1 MSHETENPG
10 QEAEQVDIYPIAPVS
25 GSGIE
30 IYDETEAEKRFITVG
45 GLAPLVDA
53 VREIVNNAILQT
65 DDDRIALAK
74 RVRKTATEAEKYG
87 KSLAAAYKA
96 RPKIIDGN
104 RKHVADSLD
113 DLHDSIMQP
122 ITERKARRERLDA
135 IASLP
140 AVRSMATIAELD
152 TELQRLYDIAPSE
165 FVELETEFAATRERV
180 QSELLAIKAKR
191 EQEEAD
197 RAELERLRA
206 EAAKR
211 EQEAAI
217 ERARAEGERIA
228 CERMA
233 QEKVSTERTAIAAA
247 QAKQETS
254 SVITREIA
262 NEAAQNSRATDPR
275 NMAYQDIKSII
286 QTADYG
292 ADLAKLIVEQIASGR
307 VRGVAIRG

>member
-1 MSHETENPG
+1 MSYETENPG
-10 QEAEQVDIYPIAPVS
+10 QETEQIDIYPIAPVS

-113 DLHDSIMQP
+113 SLHAAIMQP

-140 AVRSMATIAELD
+140 SVRSMATIEELD

-217 ERARAEGERIA
+217 ERARAEGERMA
-228 CERMA
+228 RERMA
-233 QEKVSTERTAIAAA
+233 QEKEAAERAAIAAA
-247 QAKQETS
+247 QARQEADA
-254 SVITREIA
+254 VVTREIA
-262 NEAAQNSRATDPR
+262 NELQNSRAADPR

-292 ADLAKLIVEQIASGR
+292 TDLAKLIVEHIASGR

>member
-10 QEAEQVDIYPIAPVS
+10 QETEQVAIYPIAPVS

-113 DLHDSIMQP
+113 NLHDSIMQP

-140 AVRSMATIAELD
+140 SVRSMATIAELD

-165 FVELETEFAATRERV
+165 FVELQTEFEVTRERV

-191 EQEEAD
+191 QQEEAD
-197 RAELERLRA
+197 RAEFERLRA

-217 ERARAEGERIA
+217 ESARAEGERMA
-228 CERMA
+228 RERMA
-233 QEKVSTERTAIAAA
+233 QEKEAAA
-247 QAKQETS
+247 QAKQEMS

-262 NEAAQNSRATDPR
+262 NKSAQNSRAADPR

-292 ADLAKLIVEQIASGR
+292 ADLAKLIVEHIAYGR
-307 VRGVAIRG
+307 VRGVAILG

>member
-1 MSHETENPG
+1 MSHETDNPG
-10 QEAEQVDIYPIAPVS
+10 QEAEQIDSYPIAPVS

-113 DLHDSIMQP
+113 NLHDSIMQP
-122 ITERKARRERLDA
+122 ITERKARRDRLDA
-135 IASLP
+135 IAAIP
-140 AVRSMATIAELD
+140 ATRSMATIAELD
-152 TELQRLYDIAPSE
+152 TELQRIYDIAPA
-165 FVELETEFAATRERV
+165 EFAELADEFTATRERV

-191 EQEEAD
+191 QQEEAD
-197 RAELERLRA
+197 KAELERRRA
-206 EAAKR
+206 EDAKR
-211 EQEAAI
+211 EQEDAL
-217 ERARAEGERIA
+217 ERARAEGERMA
-228 CERMA
+228 RERMA
-233 QEKVSTERTAIAAA
+233 QEKEAAERAAIAAA
-247 QAKQETS
+247 PATQETAT
-254 SVITREIA
+254 VVTREIA
-262 NEAAQNSRATDPR
+262 NESAQNSRAADPR

>member
-10 QEAEQVDIYPIAPVS
+10 KETEQVDIYPIAPVS

-113 DLHDSIMQP
+113 NLHDSIMQP

-165 FVELETEFAATRERV
+165 FVELADEFTATRERV

-191 EQEEAD
+191 QQEEAD
-197 RAELERLRA
+197 KAELERRRA
-206 EAAKR
+206 EDAKR
-211 EQEAAI
+211 EQEDAL
-217 ERARAEGERIA
+217 ERARAEGEHMAR
-228 CERMA
+228 ERMA
-233 QEKVSTERTAIAAA
+233 QEAA
-247 QAKQETS
+247 T
-254 SVITREIA
+254 VVTREIA
-262 NEAAQNSRATDPR
+262 NELQSSRAADPR

>member
-10 QEAEQVDIYPIAPVS
+10 EEMAYPITIDRQYGIVIGDAFEAEN
-25 GSGIE
+25 
-30 IYDETEAEKRFITVG
+30 KFITVG
-45 GLAPLVDA
+45 GLKPFVDD
-53 VREIVNNAILQT
+53 VREVVGNAILQT
-65 DDDRIALAK
+65 DADRIALAK
-74 RVRKTATEAEKYG
+74 QVHKTAIEAEKFG
-87 KSLAAAYKA
+87 KDLASEYKA

-113 DLHDSIMQP
+113 ALEKAIMHP
-122 ITERKARRERLDA
+122 ITERKARRDRLDA
-135 IASLP
+135 IAAIP
-140 AVRSMATIAELD
+140 ATRSMATIAEID

-191 EQEEAD
+191 QQEEAD
-197 RAELERLRA
+197 KAELERRRA
-206 EAAKR
+206 EDAKR
-211 EQEAAI
+211 EQEDAL
-217 ERARAEGERIA
+217 ECARAEGEHMAR
-228 CERMA
+228 ERMA
-233 QEKVSTERTAIAAA
+233 QEAA
-247 QAKQETS
+247 T
-254 SVITREIA
+254 VVTREIA
-262 NEAAQNSRATDPR
+262 NELQSSRAADPR